1 MTQHLILYWQRLTRR
16 PDHDKAADAPVLDL
30 AACFAN
36 PVIAARRPTDLAVRP
51 VDGMTLR
58 AISG

>member
-16 PDHDKAADAPVLDL
+16 PDHDEAADAPILEL

-36 PVIAARRPTDLAVRP
+36 PMIAARGDLAARP
-51 VDGMTLR
+51 VNGRGLR
-58 AISG
+58 AVAG